1 MIIKSSPT
9 DGSLALR
16 NFLNSFSDNLPPA
29 LSSRCVSDF
38 RRRAQTPR
46 HIDIRHPPEL
56 SSVVTLNRRFPFTEY
71 LFSFIV
77 VPYAK
82 VLVPAVYPFL
92 MKQVQNVLSWNLFF
106 PHSILSITEG
116 LRWSRFSPLLRHN
129 ENYGFIARKDMSFV
143 CKTSN
148 MANLPFNTSCICH

>member
-1 MIIKSSPT
+1 M
-9 DGSLALR
+9 
-16 NFLNSFSDNLPPA
+16 
-29 LSSRCVSDF
+29 F
-38 RRRAQTPR
+38 RTSVAQRGTL
-46 HIDIRHPPEL
+46 DIRHPPEL

-71 LFSFIV
+71 PFSFIV

-129 ENYGFIARKDMSFV
+129 ENSASLLV
-143 CKTSN
+143 KT
-148 MANLPFNTSCICH
+148 